1 VQGTGLFGGPPFE
14 LAMECVE
21 DEVPPV
27 MPPVCWVDWTLM
39 LV

>member
-1 VQGTGLFGGPPFE
+1 LVGALPPE
-14 LAMECVE
+14 LAMERVE

-27 MPPVCWVDWTLM
+27 MPPVCCVDWTPV